1 MGRGNSNSNY
11 PCNLDKY
18 CNNITNQYLFLASIY
33 SAIISEEIE
42 DDEALGILGTFLIV
56 LGEEISL
63 ASELRIFCK
72 SQFQNENNEEEQ
84 IEDVFDR
91 CSSKSKLRPKV
102 KKVRKKIRKK
112 SQLNQRDSKY
122 IF

>member
-1 MGRGNSNSNY
+1 MGRSNSNSNY

-63 ASELRIFCK
+63 ASELRIFVNLNFK
-72 SQFQNENNEEEQ
+72 MRIMKKN
-84 IEDVFDR
+84 
-91 CSSKSKLRPKV
+91 KLKMYLTDAVLKV
-102 KKVRKKIRKK
+102 
-112 SQLNQRDSKY
+112 S
-122 IF
+122 